1 MLYAFDLLELD
12 SVDLRGLPP
21 SDRKKRLAG
30 LLGKRRVG
38 IVLSEH
44 TSDDDETISAKLAGW
59 ASRASFRK
67 SSARPIG
74 RAVARLD

>member
-1 MLYAFDLLELD
+1 MLYAFDLLELE

-21 SDRKKRLAG
+21 GDRKKRLAG

-44 TSDDDETISAKLAGW
+44 TNHLPPSLPDG
-59 ASRASFRK
+59 
-67 SSARPIG
+67 P
-74 RAVARLD
+74 